1 MIVPAPLLYVPAT
14 LAVVAYL
21 TEAFTS
27 KPLATLSTYPLV
39 AASVALTGV
48 ETLVISEEATSTVPV
63 PFGLNTMFPSVFV
76 DVISLPLIVILSTA
90 NEVIPATSVIVSPS
104 STKSE
109 PIVTPVL
116 ANLALA
122 TEPVSLSLDTEPSTN

>member
-1 MIVPAPLLYVPAT
+1 VIVPAPLLYVPAT

-39 AASVALTGV
+39 AASEALTGV
-48 ETLVISEEATSTVPV
+48 VTLVISEEATSTVPV

-76 DVISLPLIVILSTA
+76 DVISLH
-90 NEVIPATSVIVSPS
+90 
-104 STKSE
+104 
-109 PIVTPVL
+109 
-116 ANLALA
+116 
-122 TEPVSLSLDTEPSTN
+122 